1 MIKRTLCFTNPAY
14 LSLKNNQLVIKLP
27 EVETNSSLPED
38 FKSEATKTI
47 PIEDIGIV
55 VLDNKRI
62 TITQG
67 VMEALLEN
75 NAAVVTCN
83 ESHLPIGMH
92 LPLVGNTTQTERMR
106 YQIEASLPLKKQ
118 LWQQTISAKI
128 QNQAAVLK
136 QMRGTEVR
144 NMLKWASE
152 VKSGDSEN
160 LEARAAVYYWQNAF
174 PMIENFTRSREGVSP
189 NNLLNYGYA
198 ILRAI
203 VARAL
208 VSSGLLTT
216 LGIHHRN
223 KYNPF
228 CLADDV
234 MEPYRPYVD
243 KLVMQLYDKYPDCE
257 ELTKELK
264 AELLS
269 IPVLDV
275 VINGKRSPLMIAVS
289 TTTSSL
295 QKCYA
300 GEIRKIIYPIIQ

>member
-27 EVETNSSLPED
+27 EVETNSSLPKD

-67 VMEALLEN
+67 VIEALLEN
-75 NAAVVTCN
+75 NAAVITCN

-223 KYNPF
+223 KYNAF

-234 MEPYRPYVD
+234 MEPYRPYID

-264 AELLS
+264 AELLQ

-275 VINGKRSPLMIAVS
+275 TINNKRSPLMIAVS

>member
-243 KLVMQLYDKYPDCE
+243 RLVMRLYDKYPDCE

-269 IPVLDV
+269 IPILDV

-300 GEIRKIIYPIIQ
+300 GESRKIIYPTM

>member
-75 NAAVVTCN
+75 NAAIVTCN

-136 QMRGTEVR
+136 QVRGTEVR

-234 MEPYRPYVD
+234 MEPYRPYVEC
-243 KLVMQLYDKYPDCE
+243 LVMRLYDK
-257 ELTKELK
+257 
-264 AELLS
+264 
-269 IPVLDV
+269 
-275 VINGKRSPLMIAVS
+275 
-289 TTTSSL
+289 
-295 QKCYA
+295 
-300 GEIRKIIYPIIQ
+300 

>member
-14 LSLKNNQLVIKLP
+14 LSLRNNQLVIKLP

-75 NAAVVTCN
+75 NAAVITCN

-136 QMRGTEVR
+136 QVRGTEVR

-243 KLVMQLYDKYPDCE
+243 KLVMQLYDKYPNCE